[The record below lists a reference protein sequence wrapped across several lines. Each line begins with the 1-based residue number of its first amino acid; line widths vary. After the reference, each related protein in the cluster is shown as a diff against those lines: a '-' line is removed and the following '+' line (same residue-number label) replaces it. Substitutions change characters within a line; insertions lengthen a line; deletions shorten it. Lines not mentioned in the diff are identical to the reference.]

1 MGAADLET
9 HFREL
14 GREEIF
20 AAEREQHLPFIT
32 FEENR
37 PKLTA
42 NWRIKGILPRY
53 GLGAVYGPPGS
64 GKTFVLLEMLMAVT
78 RGIPWRGCKTEQT
91 GVLYLC
97 PDGGEMVQNRI
108 EAYKIWYGRELL
120 AQFAIVPIPIDLLGN
135 VIGEDVQ
142 RVIDL
147 IAFIERSRGWK
158 AGIVAVDT
166 VSRAM
171 PGGDE
176 NAAKDM
182 TKLIDNLARIGA
194 ASECL
199 VLGVHHTPKS
209 DTTALRGH
217 SALHGACDF
226 ELLVADRKIK
236 VVKQRDGATGEVLG
250 FDLEIVEIGKNE
262 DGEPVTSCVAVAP
275 KAASERA
282 DASGRKP
289 RPSGAGSGS
298 ASASGLSNREAVAMR
313 TIANLIAEHGEPLPQ
328 ATGFPSDRRYHGVK
342 LSHVLSTLKGS
353 IYDGVEPE
361 AARKRWERLRDKL
374 HSGGLIG
381 VNGGFVWL
389 PDDRT
394 GLDGRTRPDAA

>member
-1 MGAADLET
+1 MDAADPQA
-9 HFREL
+9 HFRKL
-14 GREEIF
+14 DREEIF
-20 AAEREQHLPFIT
+20 AEEREQHLRFIA
-32 FEENR
+32 FEEIR
-37 PKLTA
+37 PHLRA
-42 NWRIKGILPRY
+42 NWRINGILPRY
-53 GLGAVYGPPGS
+53 GLGAAYGPPSS
-64 GKTFVLLEMLMAVT
+64 GKTFVLLEMLMAVS
-78 RGIPWRGCKTEQT
+78 RGVPWRGRKTEQT

-108 EAYKIWYGRELL
+108 EAYKIRYGRALSAE
-120 AQFAIVPIPIDLLGN
+120 FAMVPVPIDLLGN
-135 VIGEDVQ
+135 VSGEDVQ

-194 ASECL
+194 ASECF

-250 FDLEIVEIGKNE
+250 FDLDVVEIGNDE
-262 DGEPVTSCVAVAP
+262 DGELVTSCVAVPAE
-275 KAASERA
+275 A
-282 DASGRKP
+282 ASGRTD
-289 RPSGAGSGS
+289 GS
-298 ASASGLSNREAVAMR
+298 ARAGASGPKPLSDQEALALR
-313 TIANLIAEHGEPLPQ
+313 TIANLIAQHGEPLPQ
-328 ATGFPSDRRYHGVK
+328 GTGFPSDRRYRGVK
-342 LSHVLSTLKGS
+342 LSHVVTTLKGS

-374 HSGGLIG
+374 HCRGLIG

-394 GLDGRTRPDAA
+394 GLDGQTRPEAA